1 MSRRD
6 AGIMFGAAVRAVARS
21 ISAWENSGA
30 AAVEFALFV
39 PFFMLVI
46 AGTFNL
52 WYLTYTG
59 SKLTAAVS
67 AGSLYAANNAAL
79 VSISPS
85 ALQSNIETIVAST
98 NGPSWAVSTVNVNN
112 GDGTH
117 CYCPTG
123 GPGSWNWGAAV
134 ACGDPCASGGVAG
147 QFVTIMASRA
157 LSPLFPNFGLTY
169 SGTISRSALVE
180 TK

>member
-1 MSRRD
+1 
-6 AGIMFGAAVRAVARS
+6 MFGAVVRAVARS
-21 ISAWENSGA
+21 MAAWENSGA

-52 WYLTYTG
+52 WYLTYTA
-59 SKLTAAVS
+59 SELTAAVS
-67 AGSLYAANNAAL
+67 AGSLYAANNATL
-79 VSISPS
+79 VSTSPV
-85 ALQSNIETIVAST
+85 ALQRDIQTIVANT
-98 NGPSWAVSTVNVNN
+98 NGPSWATSTVNVNN
-112 GDGTH
+112 GDATH

-134 ACGDPCASGGVAG
+134 ACGNPCGSGGVAG
-147 QFVTIMASRA
+147 QFVTIMASRT
-157 LSPLFPNFGLTY
+157 LSPLFPNFGLRY
-169 SGTISRSALVE
+169 SGTISRGALVE

>member
-1 MSRRD
+1 
-6 AGIMFGAAVRAVARS
+6 MFGAAVQATARS
-21 ISAWENSGA
+21 ISARESSGA

-52 WYLTYTG
+52 WHLTYTA

-67 AGSLYAANNAAL
+67 AGSLYAANNGTL
-79 VSISPS
+79 VSTSPS
-85 ALQSNIETIVAST
+85 TLQSNIQTIVANT

-123 GPGSWNWGAAV
+123 GPAAGIGAPQWLAAIRAPAV
-134 ACGDPCASGGVAG
+134 A
-147 QFVTIMASRA
+147 
-157 LSPLFPNFGLTY
+157 SPAN
-169 SGTISRSALVE
+169 S
-180 TK
+180 

>member
-1 MSRRD
+1 
-6 AGIMFGAAVRAVARS
+6 MFGSAVRAVGRS
-21 ISAWENSGA
+21 ISAWESSGA

-52 WYLTYTG
+52 WYLTYTA
-59 SKLTAAVS
+59 SELTAAVS

-79 VSISPS
+79 VSTSPT
-85 ALQSNIETIVAST
+85 ALQSNIQTIVANI

-112 GDGTH
+112 GEGTQ

-123 GPGSWNWGAAV
+123 GPGNWNWGAAT
-134 ACGDPCASGGVAG
+134 ACGSPCTSGGVAG
-147 QFVTIMASRA
+147 QFVTIMASRT
-157 LSPLFPNFGLTY
+157 LSSLFPNFGLTY